1 MLNIIENNSLYSR
14 IYLIIALFFLVT
26 ASNGY
31 ACNPRGHIKFHN
43 RTKIPITV
51 TAIRKEDRFS
61 PEHKK
66 CLEQAQED
74 KKKKRKVR
82 QCRLKQIK
90 SNVIVVKPGKTTSG
104 ICWSERKKHGIKFY
118 FIKELIYFKTS
129 FNHNNNVLLGPVLKV
144 SRNYFSTSEDNTGR
158 IDFHLGNQSVIRSVG
173 CSSFSLICTVDFKMN
188 KKNR

>member
-1 MLNIIENNSLYSR
+1 MLKIMENNSLCSR
-14 IYLIIALFFLVT
+14 ICLTIALFFLVT

-31 ACNPRGHIKFHN
+31 ACTPRGHIKFHN

-51 TAIRKEDRFS
+51 TAFRMKDPFS

-66 CLEQAQED
+66 CIEQVQED
-74 KKKKRKVR
+74 NKKKRKVTR
-82 QCRLKQIK
+82 CDLKHIK

-104 ICWSERKKHGIKFY
+104 ICWSERKKYRGIY
-118 FIKELIYFKTS
+118 HNIKELMNFTTS
-129 FNHNNNVLLGPVLKV
+129 FNHNNNVLSGPSLKV
-144 SRNYFSTSEDNTGR
+144 GIDHISTVDDYSGK